1 MLQQN
6 EFMEK
11 KFGDNEEVTVDANK
25 LQNILREL
33 NKSQSIIEELRYK
46 IDLLE
51 AKIALC
57 ELEKPI
63 KVKLEAKQI
72 DAVQDEVADLID
84 QNESLTYENRKMAEA
99 LEALGFTEEEISGI
113 CSGALSIEEAPDED
127 ELEKFECPNCGCY
140 FMVED
145 RDDFDCPNCEF
156 LRAEQKRQCRK

>member
-51 AKIALC
+51 AKMALC
-57 ELEKPI
+57 ELERPT
-63 KVKLEAKQI
+63 KVKLETRCIQAI
-72 DAVQDEVADLID
+72 EESDEIADLID
-84 QNESLTYENRKMAEA
+84 QNENLAYENRQMAEV
-99 LEALGFTEEEISGI
+99 LEAIGFTEEQISGI
-113 CSGALSIEEAPDED
+113 CSGSLDLETILDEEG
-127 ELEKFECPNCGCY
+127 LEKFECPDCGCY

-156 LRAEQKRQCRK
+156 LRTQKK